1 MYNKLTRAGIPLRPG
16 RKEQNTVNEIEKA
29 LETNI
34 KELNEILQTL
44 TDEQKQAFK
53 AYLLKLGTSSS

>member
-1 MYNKLTRAGIPLRPG
+1 M
-16 RKEQNTVNEIEKA
+16 NEVDSA
-29 LETNI
+29 LGTNI

>member
-1 MYNKLTRAGIPLRPG
+1 M
-16 RKEQNTVNEIEKA
+16 NEIEKA

-53 AYLLKLGTSSS
+53 AYLLKLGTASS

>member
-1 MYNKLTRAGIPLRPG
+1 MIDT
-16 RKEQNTVNEIEKA
+16 A
-29 LETNI
+29 LGTNI

-53 AYLLKLGTSSS
+53 AYLLKLGTLSN

>member
-1 MYNKLTRAGIPLRPG
+1 MND
-16 RKEQNTVNEIEKA
+16 IEKA

-34 KELNEILQTL
+34 KELKEILQTL

-53 AYLLKLGTSSS
+53 AYLLKLGTSNS

>member
-1 MYNKLTRAGIPLRPG
+1 M
-16 RKEQNTVNEIEKA
+16 NEIEKA
-29 LETNI
+29 LGTNI

-53 AYLLKLGTSSS
+53 AYLLKLGTLSN

>member
-1 MYNKLTRAGIPLRPG
+1 M
-16 RKEQNTVNEIEKA
+16 NEVDTA